1 MNEKV
6 TLNVLPTSGADG
18 KIEELRRAFARDASS
33 TESTSSGS
41 SETLVSRALDTTLS
55 EDQKIV
61 RERVIET
68 LQTVYDP
75 ELPVNLYDLGL
86 IYAIDVDADFN
97 VKIQMTLTAPA
108 CPVAGTLPGE
118 VERKVASVPGVESA
132 RVELVWS
139 PPWGKDRMSE
149 AALLEL
155 GLL

>member
-1 MNEKV
+1 MSDAESKKPVSLQQVNPKV
-6 TLNVLPTSGADG
+6 EEIRRSMPSPTPLPTP
-18 KIEELRRAFARDASS
+18 ASPN
-33 TESTSSGS
+33 ES
-41 SETLVSRALDTTLS
+41 LISRALDSSMS

-68 LQTVYDP
+68 LQTIYDP

-86 IYAIDVDADFN
+86 IYDIAVDADFN

-118 VERKVASVPGVESA
+118 VERRIAGVPGVESA
-132 RVELVWS
+132 KVELVWS
-139 PPWGKDRMSE
+139 PPWDRSRMSE
-149 AALLEL
+149 SALLEL

>member
-1 MNEKV
+1 MSETESRKPVSLSQVN
-6 TLNVLPTSGADG
+6 P
-18 KIEELRRAFARDASS
+18 KIESLRQASPAIAPAS
-33 TESTSSGS
+33 PN
-41 SETLVSRALDTTLS
+41 ETLISRALDTS
-55 EDQKIV
+55 MNEDQKKI

-68 LQTVYDP
+68 LQTIYDP

-86 IYAIDVDADFN
+86 IYDIAVDVDFN

-118 VERKVASVPGVESA
+118 VERKIAQVPGVESA
-132 RVELVWS
+132 KVELVWS
-139 PPWGKDRMSE
+139 PPWDRSRMSE